1 MDNNNRK
8 FVSNI
13 GEKMKN
19 LQNFMRIYMYK
30 LEENLTKHKDD
41 LIEVSFQSDEANTD
55 RPLKEYL
62 RKHIEESF
70 FSIPENTD
78 ITSLCFE
85 GTIFTDIQDIK
96 RIQVNRVLLP
106 EDISDELKETIK
118 ASKSSV
124 YTNPDLYLELIL
136 DDELSYE
143 SIELKSTKNDSIPG
157 SSIQQ
162 IVPEEWVVFIKHS
175 EKNISISTG
184 QYIHAINSKMQF
196 PDRSPRPQVSFK
208 AISTWNK
215 DNRILNSNTLC
226 YMKDDDDKIK
236 RELIS
241 DWQDVLSQRW
251 IDVLFNATSTKA
263 NEPWFNNNMRKFI
276 LSFLTKYEALSDDE
290 KKEFK
295 ERVESLILSYTE

>member
-1 MDNNNRK
+1 MC
-8 FVSNI
+8 
-13 GEKMKN
+13 
-19 LQNFMRIYMYK
+19 IYMYK
-30 LEENLTKHKDD
+30 LEEDLTNHKDD

-62 RKHIEESF
+62 KKHIEESF
-70 FSIPENTD
+70 SSIPEDTD

-85 GTIFTDIQDIK
+85 GATFTDMLAIK
-96 RIQVNRVLLP
+96 QIRVNRVLLP
-106 EDISDELKETIK
+106 EDIADELKEAIK

-124 YTNPDLYLELIL
+124 YTNPDLYLELKL
-136 DDELSYE
+136 GNELSYE

-162 IVPEEWVVFIKHS
+162 IVPEEWVIFIKHIG
-175 EKNISISTG
+175 KNISISTG

-208 AISTWNK
+208 AMSTWNNDK
-215 DNRILNSNTLC
+215 RIAKSNALC
-226 YMKDDDDKIK
+226 YEKDDDDDNK
-236 RELIS
+236 RALIS

-251 IDVLFNATSTKA
+251 NDILFNATSTKA

-276 LSFLTKYEALSDDE
+276 LSFLAKYENLTDAE

-295 ERVESLILSYTE
+295 ERVESLILSDTE

>member
-1 MDNNNRK
+1 MC
-8 FVSNI
+8 
-13 GEKMKN
+13 
-19 LQNFMRIYMYK
+19 IYMYK
-30 LEENLTKHKDD
+30 LEEDLTNHKDD

-62 RKHIEESF
+62 KKHIEESF
-70 FSIPENTD
+70 SSIPEDTD

-85 GTIFTDIQDIK
+85 GATFTDMLAIK
-96 RIQVNRVLLP
+96 QIRVNRVLLP
-106 EDISDELKETIK
+106 EDISDELKEAIK

-124 YTNPDLYLELIL
+124 YTNPDLYLELKL
-136 DDELSYE
+136 GNELSYE

-162 IVPEEWVVFIKHS
+162 IVPEEWVIFIKHTG
-175 EKNISISTG
+175 KNISISTG

-208 AISTWNK
+208 AMFTWNK
-215 DNRILNSNTLC
+215 DNRIVKSNTLC
-226 YMKDDDDKIK
+226 YEKDDDDNNK
-236 RELIS
+236 RALIS

-251 IDVLFNATSTKA
+251 IDILFNATSTKA

-276 LSFLTKYEALSDDE
+276 LSFLTKYENLTDAE

-295 ERVESLILSYTE
+295 ERVESLILSDTE

>member
-1 MDNNNRK
+1 M
-8 FVSNI
+8 
-13 GEKMKN
+13 EN

-30 LEENLTKHKDD
+30 LEEDLTKHKDD

-62 RKHIEESF
+62 KKHIEESF
-70 FSIPENTD
+70 PSIPENTE
-78 ITSLCFE
+78 IASLCFE
-85 GTIFTDIQDIK
+85 GTTFTDIQAVK
-96 RIQVNRVLLP
+96 RIRINRVLLP
-106 EDISDELKETIK
+106 EDISVELKETIK

-136 DDELSYE
+136 DDERFYE

-157 SSIQQ
+157 SSVQQ

-175 EKNISISTG
+175 GKNINISTG
-184 QYIHAINSKMQF
+184 QYIHAINSKIQF

-226 YMKDDDDKIK
+226 YVKDDDDKNK

-241 DWQDVLSQRW
+241 DWQNVLSQRW
-251 IDVLFNATSTKA
+251 IDILFNATSTKA

-276 LSFLTKYEALSDDE
+276 LSFLTKYESLSDDE

-295 ERVESLILSYTE
+295 DRAESLILSNPE

>member
-1 MDNNNRK
+1 MC
-8 FVSNI
+8 
-13 GEKMKN
+13 
-19 LQNFMRIYMYK
+19 IYMYK
-30 LEENLTKHKDD
+30 LEEDLTNHKDD

-62 RKHIEESF
+62 KKHIEESLS
-70 FSIPENTD
+70 SIPEDTD

-85 GTIFTDIQDIK
+85 GATFTDMLAIK
-96 RIQVNRVLLP
+96 QIRVNRVLLP
-106 EDISDELKETIK
+106 EDISDELKEAIK
-118 ASKSSV
+118 VSKSSV
-124 YTNPDLYLELIL
+124 YTNPDLYLELKL
-136 DDELSYE
+136 GNELSYE

-162 IVPEEWVVFIKHS
+162 IVPEEWVIFIKHTG
-175 EKNISISTG
+175 KNISISTG

-208 AISTWNK
+208 AMFTWNK
-215 DNRILNSNTLC
+215 DNRIVKSNTLC
-226 YMKDDDDKIK
+226 YEKDDDDNNK
-236 RELIS
+236 RALIS

-251 IDVLFNATSTKA
+251 IDILFNATSTKA

-276 LSFLTKYEALSDDE
+276 LSFLTKYENLTDAE

-295 ERVESLILSYTE
+295 ERVESLILSDTE

>member
-1 MDNNNRK
+1 MQ
-8 FVSNI
+8 NI
-13 GEKMKN
+13 
-19 LQNFMRIYMYK
+19 QNFMCIYMYK
-30 LEENLTKHKDD
+30 LEEDLTNHKDD

-62 RKHIEESF
+62 KKHIEESF
-70 FSIPENTD
+70 SSIPEDTD

-85 GTIFTDIQDIK
+85 GATFTDMLAIK
-96 RIQVNRVLLP
+96 QIRVNRVLLP
-106 EDISDELKETIK
+106 EDIADELKEAIK

-124 YTNPDLYLELIL
+124 YTNPDLYLELKL
-136 DDELSYE
+136 GNELSYE

-162 IVPEEWVVFIKHS
+162 IVPEEWVIFIKHIG
-175 EKNISISTG
+175 KNISISTG

-208 AISTWNK
+208 AMSTWNNDK
-215 DNRILNSNTLC
+215 RIAKSNALC
-226 YMKDDDDKIK
+226 YEKDDDDDNK
-236 RELIS
+236 RALIS

-251 IDVLFNATSTKA
+251 NDILFNATSTKA

-276 LSFLTKYEALSDDE
+276 LSFLAKYENLTDAE

-295 ERVESLILSYTE
+295 ERVESLILSDTE

>member
-1 MDNNNRK
+1 
-8 FVSNI
+8 
-13 GEKMKN
+13 
-19 LQNFMRIYMYK
+19 MYK
-30 LEENLTKHKDD
+30 LEEDLMNHKDE
-41 LIEVSFQSDEANTD
+41 LIKVSFQSDEANTD

-62 RKHIEESF
+62 KQHIEKSF
-70 FSIPENTD
+70 SSIPEDTD

-85 GTIFTDIQDIK
+85 GDTFTDLQAIK
-96 RIQVNRVLLP
+96 QIRVNRVLLP

-124 YTNPDLYLELIL
+124 YTNPDLYLELKL
-136 DDELSYE
+136 DNELSYE

-162 IVPEEWVVFIKHS
+162 IVPEEWVIFIKHTG
-175 EKNISISTG
+175 KNISITTG

-208 AISTWNK
+208 AMSGWNK
-215 DNRILNSNTLC
+215 DNRIVKSNALC
-226 YMKDDDDKIK
+226 YEKDDDDNNK
-236 RELIS
+236 RALIS
-241 DWQDVLSQRW
+241 DWQDVLSKRW

-276 LSFLTKYEALSDDE
+276 LSFLAKYENLTDAE

-295 ERVESLILSYTE
+295 ERVESLILSDTE

>member
-1 MDNNNRK
+1 
-8 FVSNI
+8 
-13 GEKMKN
+13 
-19 LQNFMRIYMYK
+19 MYK
-30 LEENLTKHKDD
+30 LEENLIEHKND

-62 RKHIEESF
+62 KKHIEETFS
-70 FSIPENTD
+70 SIPDDTD
-78 ITSLCFE
+78 IISLCFE
-85 GTIFTDIQDIK
+85 ESTYTDIQTIK
-96 RIQVNRVLLP
+96 QIQINRVLLP
-106 EDISDELKETIK
+106 EDISYELKETIK

-124 YTNPDLYLELIL
+124 YTNPDLYLELKL
-136 DDELSYE
+136 GDELSYE

-162 IVPEEWVVFIKHS
+162 IVPEEWVIFIKHTGKS
-175 EKNISISTG
+175 ISISTG

-208 AISTWNK
+208 AMSTWNK
-215 DNRILNSNTLC
+215 NNRSVNFNELC
-226 YMKDDDDKIK
+226 YKKDDDDNNK
-236 RELIS
+236 RALIS

-276 LSFLTKYEALSDDE
+276 LSFLEKYEILTDAE
-290 KKEFK
+290 KKAFK
-295 ERVESLILSYTE
+295 EKVQSLILTDTE

>member
-1 MDNNNRK
+1 MQ
-8 FVSNI
+8 NI
-13 GEKMKN
+13 
-19 LQNFMRIYMYK
+19 QTFMCIYMYK
-30 LEENLTKHKDD
+30 LEEDLTKHKDD

-62 RKHIEESF
+62 KKHIEESF
-70 FSIPENTD
+70 SSIPEDTD

-85 GTIFTDIQDIK
+85 GTTCTDMQAIK
-96 RIQVNRVLLP
+96 KIQVNRVLLP
-106 EDISDELKETIK
+106 EDISDELKEIIK

-124 YTNPDLYLELIL
+124 YTNPDLYLELKLGDKI
-136 DDELSYE
+136 SYE

-162 IVPEEWVVFIKHS
+162 IVPEEWVIFIKHS
-175 EKNISISTG
+175 GKSISISTG

-208 AISTWNK
+208 AMSTWNK
-215 DNRILNSNTLC
+215 DKRIVKSNALC
-226 YMKDDDDKIK
+226 YEKDDDDNNK
-236 RELIS
+236 RALIS

-276 LSFLTKYEALSDDE
+276 LSFLTKYENLTDAE
-290 KKEFK
+290 KIEFK
-295 ERVESLILSYTE
+295 ERVESLILSDTE

>member
-1 MDNNNRK
+1 MC
-8 FVSNI
+8 
-13 GEKMKN
+13 
-19 LQNFMRIYMYK
+19 IYMYK
-30 LEENLTKHKDD
+30 LEEDLMNHKDE
-41 LIEVSFQSDEANTD
+41 LIKVSFQSDEANTD

-62 RKHIEESF
+62 KQHIEKSF
-70 FSIPENTD
+70 SSIPEDTD

-85 GTIFTDIQDIK
+85 GDTFTDLQAIK
-96 RIQVNRVLLP
+96 QIRVNRVLLP

-124 YTNPDLYLELIL
+124 YTNPDLYLELKL
-136 DDELSYE
+136 DNELSYE

-162 IVPEEWVVFIKHS
+162 IVPEEWVIFIKHTG
-175 EKNISISTG
+175 KNISITTG

-208 AISTWNK
+208 AMSGWNK
-215 DNRILNSNTLC
+215 DNRIVKSNALC
-226 YMKDDDDKIK
+226 YEKDDDDNNK
-236 RELIS
+236 RALIS
-241 DWQDVLSQRW
+241 DWQDVLSKRW

-276 LSFLTKYEALSDDE
+276 LSFLAKYENLTDAE

-295 ERVESLILSYTE
+295 ERVESLILSDTE

>member
-1 MDNNNRK
+1 MQ
-8 FVSNI
+8 NI
-13 GEKMKN
+13 
-19 LQNFMRIYMYK
+19 QNFMCIYMYK
-30 LEENLTKHKDD
+30 LEEDLTNHKDD

-62 RKHIEESF
+62 KKHIEESLS
-70 FSIPENTD
+70 SIPEDTD

-85 GTIFTDIQDIK
+85 GATFTDMLAIK
-96 RIQVNRVLLP
+96 QIRVNRVLLP
-106 EDISDELKETIK
+106 EDISDELKEAIK
-118 ASKSSV
+118 VSKSSV
-124 YTNPDLYLELIL
+124 YTNPDLYLELKL
-136 DDELSYE
+136 GNELSYE

-162 IVPEEWVVFIKHS
+162 IVPEEWVIFIKHTG
-175 EKNISISTG
+175 KNISISTG

-208 AISTWNK
+208 AMFTWNK
-215 DNRILNSNTLC
+215 DNRIVKSNTLC
-226 YMKDDDDKIK
+226 YEKDDDDNNK
-236 RELIS
+236 RALIS

-251 IDVLFNATSTKA
+251 IDILFNATSTKA

-276 LSFLTKYEALSDDE
+276 LSFLTKYENLTDAE

-295 ERVESLILSYTE
+295 ERVESLILSDTE

>member
-1 MDNNNRK
+1 MC
-8 FVSNI
+8 
-13 GEKMKN
+13 
-19 LQNFMRIYMYK
+19 IYMYK
-30 LEENLTKHKDD
+30 LEEDLTKHKDD

-62 RKHIEESF
+62 KKHIEESF
-70 FSIPENTD
+70 FSIPEDTD

-85 GTIFTDIQDIK
+85 GTTYTDMQDIK
-96 RIQVNRVLLP
+96 KIQVNRVLLP
-106 EDISDELKETIK
+106 EDISDELKEIIK

-124 YTNPDLYLELIL
+124 YTNPDLYLELKL
-136 DDELSYE
+136 GDEISYE

-162 IVPEEWVVFIKHS
+162 IVPEEWVIFIKHS
-175 EKNISISTG
+175 GKSISISTG

-208 AISTWNK
+208 AMSTRNK
-215 DNRILNSNTLC
+215 DKRIVKSNALC
-226 YMKDDDDKIK
+226 YEKDDDDNNK
-236 RELIS
+236 RALIS

-276 LSFLTKYEALSDDE
+276 LSFLTKYENLTDAE
-290 KKEFK
+290 KIEFK
-295 ERVESLILSYTE
+295 ERVESLILSDTE

>member
-1 MDNNNRK
+1 MQNIQK
-8 FVSNI
+8 F
-13 GEKMKN
+13 MC
-19 LQNFMRIYMYK
+19 IYMYK
-30 LEENLTKHKDD
+30 LEEDLMNHKDE
-41 LIEVSFQSDEANTD
+41 LIKVSFQSDEANTD

-62 RKHIEESF
+62 KQHIEKSF
-70 FSIPENTD
+70 SSIPEDTD

-85 GTIFTDIQDIK
+85 GDTFTDLQAIK
-96 RIQVNRVLLP
+96 QIRVNCVLLP

-124 YTNPDLYLELIL
+124 YTNPDLYLELKL
-136 DDELSYE
+136 DNELSYE

-162 IVPEEWVVFIKHS
+162 IVPEEWVIFIKHTG
-175 EKNISISTG
+175 KNISITTG

-208 AISTWNK
+208 AMSGWNK
-215 DNRILNSNTLC
+215 DNRIVKSNALC
-226 YMKDDDDKIK
+226 YEKDDDDNNK
-236 RELIS
+236 RALIS
-241 DWQDVLSQRW
+241 DWQDVLSKRW

-276 LSFLTKYEALSDDE
+276 LSFLAKYENLTDAE

-295 ERVESLILSYTE
+295 ERVESLILSDTE

>member
-1 MDNNNRK
+1 MQNIQK
-8 FVSNI
+8 F
-13 GEKMKN
+13 MC
-19 LQNFMRIYMYK
+19 IYMYK
-30 LEENLTKHKDD
+30 LEEDLMNHKDE
-41 LIEVSFQSDEANTD
+41 LIKVSFQSDEANTD

-62 RKHIEESF
+62 KQHIEKSF
-70 FSIPENTD
+70 SSIPEDTD

-85 GTIFTDIQDIK
+85 GDTFTDLQAIK
-96 RIQVNRVLLP
+96 QIRVNRVLLP

-124 YTNPDLYLELIL
+124 YTNPDLYLELKL
-136 DDELSYE
+136 DNELSYE

-162 IVPEEWVVFIKHS
+162 IVPEEWVIFIKHTG
-175 EKNISISTG
+175 KNISITTG
-184 QYIHAINSKMQF
+184 QYIHAINYKMQF

-208 AISTWNK
+208 AMSGWNK
-215 DNRILNSNTLC
+215 DNRIVKSNALC
-226 YMKDDDDKIK
+226 YEKDDDDNNK
-236 RELIS
+236 RALIS
-241 DWQDVLSQRW
+241 DWQDVLSKRW

-276 LSFLTKYEALSDDE
+276 LSFLAKYENLTDAE

-295 ERVESLILSYTE
+295 ERVESLILSDTE